1 MNFLGVLQT
10 FLLGI
15 IEGITEWLPV
25 SSTGHMILF
34 NHFYPS
40 QFSDEFS
47 DMFEYVIQL
56 AAILA
61 VVVTFWNKIF
71 PFRLRK
77 AEPNSKAAESP
88 ENSAITENANGKS
101 KTKLVADVGILKLWL
116 KVIVASIPALLALL
130 IDKLFKGLSATEES
144 LVVACALIFYG
155 VAFLLVE
162 NRVNSHSKI
171 KEVSEISYKYA
182 FFIGCFQL
190 LAAIPG
196 TSRSGVTIIGALL
209 LGVSRVA
216 ATEFTFYLAIPAMVG
231 ASGYKLLKFF
241 LSQGAMSAPELGYL
255 LIGSVVAFAVSLAA
269 IRLLTGFVKKHNFKP
284 FGWYRIA
291 LGAVV
296 IGAVVVPTF
305 F

>member
-1 MNFLGVLQT
+1 MKFLGILQSVI
-10 FLLGI
+10 LGI

-25 SSTGHMILF
+25 SSTGHMVLF

-40 QFSDEFS
+40 RFSPQFT

-61 VVVTFWNKIF
+61 VVVTFWKKIF
-71 PFRLRK
+71 PFRLEKQTPDGDNK
-77 AEPNSKAAESP
+77 A
-88 ENSAITENANGKS
+88 
-101 KTKLVADVGILKLWL
+101 KTRLVADKNVLTLWL
-116 KVIVASIPALLALL
+116 KVIIASIPALFALV
-130 IDKLFKGLSATEES
+130 IDKLFEEISPMTES
-144 LVVACALIFYG
+144 LIIACALILYG
-155 VAFLLVE
+155 VVFILVE
-162 NRVNSHSKI
+162 KYNKKDPKM

-196 TSRSGVTIIGALL
+196 TSRSGITIIGALL

-241 LSQGAMSAPELGYL
+241 LAQGVMTAPELGYL
-255 LIGSVVAFAVSLAA
+255 LIGSVIAFGLSLAT
-269 IRLLTGFVKKHNFKP
+269 IKLLTGFVKKHNFKP
-284 FGWYRIA
+284 FGWYRIV
-291 LGAVV
+291 LGALV
-296 IGAVVVPTF
+296 IGAVVIPNLL
-305 F
+305 

>member
-1 MNFLGVLQT
+1 MKFLGILQSVI
-10 FLLGI
+10 LGI

-25 SSTGHMILF
+25 SSTGHMVLF

-40 QFSDEFS
+40 RFSPQFA

-61 VVVTFWNKIF
+61 VVVTFWKKIF
-71 PFRLRK
+71 PFRLEKQTSDGDNK
-77 AEPNSKAAESP
+77 A
-88 ENSAITENANGKS
+88 
-101 KTKLVADVGILKLWL
+101 KTALVADKNVLTLWL
-116 KVIVASIPALLALL
+116 KVIIASIPALFALV
-130 IDKLFKGLSATEES
+130 IDKLFEEISPMTES
-144 LVVACALIFYG
+144 LIIACALILYG
-155 VAFLLVE
+155 VVFILVE
-162 NRVNSHSKI
+162 KYNKKVPKM

-196 TSRSGVTIIGALL
+196 TSRSGITIIGGLL

-241 LSQGAMSAPELGYL
+241 LAQGVMTAPELGYL
-255 LIGSVVAFAVSLAA
+255 LIGSVIAFGLSLAT
-269 IRLLTGFVKKHNFKP
+269 IKLLTGFVKKHNFKP
-284 FGWYRIA
+284 FGWYRIV
-291 LGAVV
+291 LGALV
-296 IGAVVVPTF
+296 IGAVVIPNLL
-305 F
+305 

>member
-1 MNFLGVLQT
+1 MEFLGVLQT
-10 FLLGI
+10 VLLGI

-25 SSTGHMILF
+25 SSTGHMVLF

-40 QFSDEFS
+40 KFSPQFS

-61 VVVTFWNKIF
+61 VVIMFWKKIF
-71 PFRLRK
+71 PFRLEKQTLEGEKK
-77 AEPNSKAAESP
+77 AKN
-88 ENSAITENANGKS
+88 
-101 KTKLVADVGILKLWL
+101 KLIADMGILKLWL
-116 KVIVASIPALLALL
+116 KVIIASVPAVFALL
-130 IDKLFKGLSATEES
+130 IDKLFEGLTPMTES
-144 LVVACALIFYG
+144 LIIACALIAYG
-155 VAFLLVE
+155 VAFILVE
-162 NRVNSHSKI
+162 KFNKKGPKI

-196 TSRSGVTIIGALL
+196 TSRSGITIIGALL

-216 ATEFTFYLAIPAMVG
+216 ATEFTFYLAIPAMIG

-241 LSQGAMSAPELGYL
+241 VDQGTMTAPEIGYL
-255 LIGSVVAFAVSLAA
+255 VIGSIVAFCVSLAA
-269 IRLLTGFVKKHNFKP
+269 IKLLTDFVKKHDFKP

-296 IGAVVVPTF
+296 IGALVVPTF

>member
-1 MNFLGVLQT
+1 MEFLGVLQT
-10 FLLGI
+10 VLLGI

-25 SSTGHMILF
+25 SSTGHMVLF

-40 QFSDEFS
+40 KFSPQFS

-61 VVVTFWNKIF
+61 VVIMFWKKIF
-71 PFRLRK
+71 PFRLEKQTLEGEKKER
-77 AEPNSKAAESP
+77 N
-88 ENSAITENANGKS
+88 
-101 KTKLVADVGILKLWL
+101 KLVADMGILKLWL
-116 KVIVASIPALLALL
+116 KVIIASVPAVFALL
-130 IDKLFKGLSATEES
+130 IDKLFEGLTPMTES
-144 LVVACALIFYG
+144 LIIACALIAYG
-155 VAFLLVE
+155 VAFILVE
-162 NRVNSHSKI
+162 KFNKKDPKI

-196 TSRSGVTIIGALL
+196 TSRSGITIIGALL

-216 ATEFTFYLAIPAMVG
+216 ATEFTFYLAIPAMIG

-241 LSQGAMSAPELGYL
+241 VDQGTMTAPEIGYL
-255 LIGSVVAFAVSLAA
+255 VIGSIVAFCVSLAA
-269 IRLLTGFVKKHNFKP
+269 IKLLTDFVKKHDFKP

-296 IGAVVVPTF
+296 IGALVVPTF